1 MDRLL
6 SDWGRA
12 KSAVSRRH
20 VVSRFSP
27 SNEPD
32 DLIKKKRRGAKLER
46 IDHSQFWE
54 EPWSH
59 VHALSFQRVQVPPHP
74 SIHLSARAGP
84 SPP

>member
-32 DLIKKKRRGAKLER
+32 DLIKKKRHGA
-46 IDHSQFWE
+46 
-54 EPWSH
+54 
-59 VHALSFQRVQVPPHP
+59 
-74 SIHLSARAGP
+74 
-84 SPP
+84 